1 MASRTSAISLTRTM
15 VALRRRPVGRLSL
28 TRLRPIPA
36 RMDDSFSLGE
46 PAKRRA
52 RPVKTAKHA
61 APRARR
67 SPAGGLERTRYIL
80 GGIGLVVA
88 AFLVWGF
95 MHFMS
100 SAGNQAANGEAAEIG
115 AAQDVQAQTT
125 GEQAIQT
132 VEGLATTGS
141 FGQIT
146 PEAMKRDEP
155 TYSYT
160 AGPSTGPNNVS
171 VAGTAD
177 GVGIAVLST
186 SGHCLYAHVS
196 ASGVTYGT
204 GTTCTG
210 VVALKASAPA
220 WPNPA

>member
-1 MASRTSAISLTRTM
+1 MASRTSVISLTPSM
-15 VALRRRPVGRLSL
+15 VAPRGHLVGRLSPGAPE
-28 TRLRPIPA
+28 PIPA
-36 RMDDSFSLGE
+36 GMDDSFSLGQ

-52 RPVKTAKHA
+52 RPVKAKHA
-61 APRARR
+61 APRTPR
-67 SPAGGLERTRYIL
+67 SPAGGFERTRYIVGGL
-80 GGIGLVVA
+80 GIVVA
-88 AFLVWGF
+88 ALLVWGF

-100 SAGNQAANGEAAEIG
+100 SAGNQAATGEAAEIG
-115 AAQDVQAQTT
+115 AAQDVQAQAT

-141 FGQIT
+141 FVQIT
-146 PEAMKRDEP
+146 PESMKRDEP

-160 AGPSTGPNNVS
+160 AGPSTGPNSVS
-171 VAGTAD
+171 VSATAD
-177 GVGIAVLST
+177 GVGVAVLST

-196 ASGVTYGT
+196 ASGVTYGV

-210 VVALKASAPA
+210 VVALKASDAS

>member
-1 MASRTSAISLTRTM
+1 
-15 VALRRRPVGRLSL
+15 
-28 TRLRPIPA
+28 
-36 RMDDSFSLGE
+36 MDDSFSLGQ

-52 RPVKTAKHA
+52 RPVKTKARHA
-61 APRARR
+61 APRAPR
-67 SPAGGLERTRYIL
+67 SAGGFERTRYIL
-80 GGIGLVVA
+80 GAIGLVVA
-88 AFLVWGF
+88 AFIVWGF

-100 SAGNQAANGEAAEIG
+100 SAGNQAAAGETSEIG

-141 FGQIT
+141 FARVT

-160 AGPSTGPNNVS
+160 AGPSTGPNTVS

-210 VVALKASAPA
+210 VLALKASAPS

>member
-1 MASRTSAISLTRTM
+1 
-15 VALRRRPVGRLSL
+15 
-28 TRLRPIPA
+28 
-36 RMDDSFSLGE
+36 MDDSFSLGQ

-52 RPVKTAKHA
+52 RPVKAKHA
-61 APRARR
+61 APRAPR
-67 SPAGGLERTRYIL
+67 SPAGGFERTRYIL

-100 SAGNQAANGEAAEIG
+100 SAGNQAATGEASEIG

-132 VEGLATTGS
+132 VEGLVTTGS
-141 FGQIT
+141 FAQIT
-146 PEAMKRDEP
+146 PESMKRDEP

-160 AGPSTGPNNVS
+160 AGPSTGPNSVS
-171 VAGTAD
+171 VASTAA

-186 SGHCLYAHVS
+186 SGHCLYANVS
-196 ASGVTYGT
+196 TSGVTYGV

-210 VVALKASAPA
+210 VVALKASDAS

>member
-1 MASRTSAISLTRTM
+1 
-15 VALRRRPVGRLSL
+15 
-28 TRLRPIPA
+28 
-36 RMDDSFSLGE
+36 MDDSFSLGQ

-61 APRARR
+61 APRATR
-67 SPAGGLERTRYIL
+67 SPAGGFERTRYIL
-80 GGIGLVVA
+80 GAIGLVVA

-100 SAGNQAANGEAAEIG
+100 SAGNQAAGGEVSEIA
-115 AAQDVQAQTT
+115 AAQDVQAEST
-125 GEQAIQT
+125 GEQAIQS
-132 VEGLATTGS
+132 VQGLYETGTA
-141 FGQIT
+141 FAQIT
-146 PEAMKRDEP
+146 PQALKNYEP

-160 AGPSTGPNNVS
+160 AGPSTDANTVS
-171 VAGTAD
+171 VASTGSET
-177 GVGIAVLST
+177 GIAVLSP
-186 SGHCLYAHVS
+186 SGHCLYAHIS
-196 ASGVTYGT
+196 ASRVTYGT

>member
-1 MASRTSAISLTRTM
+1 
-15 VALRRRPVGRLSL
+15 
-28 TRLRPIPA
+28 
-36 RMDDSFSLGE
+36 MDDSFSLGQ

-52 RPVKTAKHA
+52 RPVRAKHA
-61 APRARR
+61 APRSRR
-67 SPAGGLERTRYIL
+67 TASGGFERTRYIL
-80 GGIGLVVA
+80 GAIGIVIA

-100 SAGNQAANGEAAEIG
+100 SAGNQAANGEVAEIG

-132 VEGLATTGS
+132 VEGLYAENSS
-141 FGQIT
+141 FAQVT
-146 PEAMKRDEP
+146 PQAMKADEP

-160 AGPSTGPNNVS
+160 TGPSTNPNTVS
-171 VAGTAD
+171 VASTATD
-177 GVGIAVLST
+177 VGIAVLST
-186 SGHCLYAHVS
+186 SGRCLYAHVT

-210 VVALKASAPA
+210 VVALKASAPS
-220 WPNPA
+220 WPTPS

>member
-1 MASRTSAISLTRTM
+1 
-15 VALRRRPVGRLSL
+15 
-28 TRLRPIPA
+28 
-36 RMDDSFSLGE
+36 MDDSFSLGE

-61 APRARR
+61 APRDTR
-67 SPAGGLERTRYIL
+67 SAAGGFERTRYIL

-88 AFLVWGF
+88 ALLVWGF

-100 SAGNQAANGEAAEIG
+100 SAGNQAASGEVSEIA
-115 AAQDVQAQTT
+115 AAQDVQAEST
-125 GEQAIQT
+125 GEQAIQS
-132 VEGLATTGS
+132 VQGLYETGTG
-141 FGQIT
+141 FAQIT
-146 PEAMKRDEP
+146 PQALKAYEP

-160 AGPSTGPNNVS
+160 AGPSTDANTVS
-171 VAGTAD
+171 VASTASAT
-177 GVGIAVLST
+177 GIAVLSP
-186 SGHCLYAHVS
+186 SGHCLYANIS

>member
-1 MASRTSAISLTRTM
+1 M
-15 VALRRRPVGRLSL
+15 VALYGRPVGAQYQ
-28 TRLRPIPA
+28 RPKA
-36 RMDDSFSLGE
+36 DTCRVMDDSFSLGQ

-52 RPVKTAKHA
+52 RPVRAKHA
-61 APRARR
+61 APRSQRAA
-67 SPAGGLERTRYIL
+67 SGGFERTRYIL
-80 GGIGLVVA
+80 GAIGIVIA

-100 SAGNQAANGEAAEIG
+100 SAGNQAANGETAEIG

-160 AGPSTGPNNVS
+160 AGPSTGPKNIS

-210 VVALKASAPA
+210 VVALKASA
-220 WPNPA
+220 